1 MVLFPQHDMIAK
13 QTILLEN
20 ILAITCKFQRILYG
34 ISLIL
39 QKTTKK
45 NIKETQRPYDF
56 N

>member
-34 ISLIL
+34 KYKFNFTENH
-39 QKTTKK
+39 QKKY
-45 NIKETQRPYDF
+45 QR
-56 N
+56 NSTSI